1 MPGGAERLL
10 AVLLDGSPVLFGVG
24 LLAVLA
30 LDVRTH
36 VVVPV
41 LRAYGRRWAKRIEAP
56 PTATKPPG
64 AHHGRSR
71 RVRLRGARG
80 PGLTARRRASQDQEQ
95 QPARL

>member
-1 MPGGAERLL
+1 VPGVAERLL

-30 LDVRTH
+30 FDVRTH

-56 PTATKPPG
+56 PTARDRPERITG
-64 AHHGRSR
+64 
-71 RVRLRGARG
+71 
-80 PGLTARRRASQDQEQ
+80 GLDGFDYEVSGDQ
-95 QPARL
+95 A